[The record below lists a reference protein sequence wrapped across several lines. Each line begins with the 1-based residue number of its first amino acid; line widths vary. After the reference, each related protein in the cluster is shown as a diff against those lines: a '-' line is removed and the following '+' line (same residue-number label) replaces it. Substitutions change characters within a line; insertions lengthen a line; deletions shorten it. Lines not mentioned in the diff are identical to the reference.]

1 MKFRLLAATALVVA
15 TSAYAADNMTVK
27 DGTGATKVLAKKD
40 VGSVLYDKN
49 IVVLQSDVTIDAMA
63 QIDGHVDGIESLL
76 TTETANTSAISGK
89 LPATLGSKTGATSL
103 SVVPANDGFSVQCT
117 SGCSGGT
124 QYNEDVASAN
134 GDTGTIALA
143 VRKATPANTSGTDG
157 DYEALQI
164 SAGRLWTDAGA
175 LLPTSLGAKVGT
187 GSLSVVPA
195 SDGFGVNASQTGT
208 WNITNISGTVS
219 LPTGAATA
227 AKQPALGTA
236 GSSSADVITVQGI
249 TGGTNLNVNCA
260 AGCAGGTS
268 YTEDVVAAADP
279 VGLAVIS
286 RRRDTMTTSEVSA
299 DGDNIGLIST
309 NKGELRINDAS
320 VNTVLGTTS
329 DSAWASG
336 AGSAISLL
344 KTIATA
350 SLDTTPATVNLTQV
364 AGSSISQGNGTAA
377 TAIRVA
383 LPTDGTGVV
392 GLNAGTAIIGK
403 VGIDQTTDGTTN
415 LVAAKQSGTWNVTN
429 ISGTVSLPT
438 GAATAAKQPAL
449 GTAGTASADVI
460 SVQGVASMTPIQT
473 RSAGTATPVRI
484 ASAAASTNLTEI
496 ADSGGCRIV
505 SIAGA
510 VARTSAVYL
519 KLYNAADGSVT
530 VGTTTPY
537 ITLPLPAGGT
547 NPTSFQFDVNQVFA
561 SGACSLAMT
570 TAVADNSTAALT
582 AADVVGLTV
591 IWGTN

>member
-49 IVVLQSDVTIDAMA
+49 IIVLQSDVTVDAMA

-76 TTETANTSAISGK
+76 TTETNNTSAISGK

-143 VRKATPANTSGTDG
+143 VRRATPVNSSGADG

-164 SAGRLWTDAGA
+164 NGGNLWTKDSTLNTAVGTTADATVTAGFSTCSLIACIRAVANAA
-175 LLPTSLGAKVGT
+175 LDTTPASTNMTQIGGNTILTGNGVTGT
-187 GSLSVVPA
+187 GSQRVTIA
-195 SDGFGVNASQTGT
+195 SDQTAFSVNLGT
-208 WNITNISGTVS
+208 IG
-219 LPTGAATA
+219 GAATA

-236 GSSSADVITVQGI
+236 GS
-249 TGGTNLNVNCA
+249 
-260 AGCAGGTS
+260 
-268 YTEDVVAAADP
+268 
-279 VGLAVIS
+279 
-286 RRRDTMTTSEVSA
+286 
-299 DGDNIGLIST
+299 
-309 NKGELRINDAS
+309 
-320 VNTVLGTTS
+320 
-329 DSAWASG
+329 
-336 AGSAISLL
+336 
-344 KTIATA
+344 
-350 SLDTTPATVNLTQV
+350 
-364 AGSSISQGNGTAA
+364 
-377 TAIRVA
+377 
-383 LPTDGTGVV
+383 
-392 GLNAGTAIIGK
+392 
-403 VGIDQTTDGTTN
+403 
-415 LVAAKQSGTWNVTN
+415 
-429 ISGTVSLPT
+429 
-438 GAATAAKQPAL
+438 
-449 GTAGTASADVI
+449 ASADVI

>member
-260 AGCAGGTS
+260 AGCAGGTQ
-268 YTEDVVAAADP
+268 YAEDAVAASGNSGTAALGVQVASP
-279 VGLAVIS
+279 AS
-286 RRRDTMTTSEVSA
+286 TAA
-299 DGDNIGLIST
+299 DGDWTWSQYTGGKLHVIDLSAN
-309 NKGELRINDAS
+309 A
-320 VNTVLGTTS
+320 VLGTTG
-329 DSAWASG
+329 DAAWTSG
-336 AGSAISLL
+336 SGSVISLL
-344 KTIATA
+344 KAIAGPA
-350 SLDTTPATVNLTQV
+350 VDTNPV
-364 AGSSISQGNGTAA
+364 AVKT
-377 TAIRVA
+377 
-383 LPTDGTGVV
+383 
-392 GLNAGTAIIGK
+392 
-403 VGIDQTTDGTTN
+403 DQTTPGTTD
-415 LVAAKQSGTWNVTN
+415 LVHAAGF
-429 ISGTVSLPT
+429 
-438 GAATAAKQPAL
+438 
-449 GTAGTASADVI
+449 
-460 SVQGVASMTPIQT
+460 
-473 RSAGTATPVRI
+473 AGTATTTITRP
-484 ASAAASTNLTEI
+484 ADAAQYTAGDAF
-496 ADSGGCRIV
+496 ADSTSAPTTGGFTLSGMCRASGGSGVLTDATFIYSTSV
-505 SIAGA
+505 A
-510 VARTSAVYL
+510 VAGIIYLYDSAPTAQNDNAAWSVSDSDQL
-519 KLYNAADGSVT
+519 KLVGTIPFTTVADGANAVHNVQNLNMGYT
-530 VGTTTPY
+530 CVGSANLRYMVKITTTYTP
-537 ITLPLPAGGT
+537 
-547 NPTSFQFDVNQVFA
+547 A
-561 SGACSLAMT
+561 SGDT
-570 TAVADNSTAALT
+570 
-582 AADVVGLTV
+582 LTV
-591 IWGTN
+591 RAKYVQTN

>member
-49 IVVLQSDVTIDAMA
+49 IIVLQSDVTVDAMA

-76 TTETANTSAISGK
+76 TTETNNTSAISGK

-143 VRKATPANTSGTDG
+143 VRRATPVNSSGADG

-164 SAGRLWTDAGA
+164 NGGNLWTKDSTLNTAVGTTADATVTAGFSTCSLIACIRAVANAA
-175 LLPTSLGAKVGT
+175 LDTTPASTNMTQIGGNTILTGNGVTGT
-187 GSLSVVPA
+187 GSQRVTIA
-195 SDGFGVNASQTGT
+195 SDQTAFSVNLGT
-208 WNITNISGTVS
+208 IG
-219 LPTGAATA
+219 GAATA

-236 GSSSADVITVQGI
+236 GSASADVIT
-249 TGGTNLNVNCA
+249 
-260 AGCAGGTS
+260 
-268 YTEDVVAAADP
+268 
-279 VGLAVIS
+279 
-286 RRRDTMTTSEVSA
+286 
-299 DGDNIGLIST
+299 
-309 NKGELRINDAS
+309 
-320 VNTVLGTTS
+320 
-329 DSAWASG
+329 
-336 AGSAISLL
+336 
-344 KTIATA
+344 
-350 SLDTTPATVNLTQV
+350 
-364 AGSSISQGNGTAA
+364 
-377 TAIRVA
+377 
-383 LPTDGTGVV
+383 
-392 GLNAGTAIIGK
+392 
-403 VGIDQTTDGTTN
+403 
-415 LVAAKQSGTWNVTN
+415 
-429 ISGTVSLPT
+429 
-438 GAATAAKQPAL
+438 
-449 GTAGTASADVI
+449 
-460 SVQGVASMTPIQT
+460 VQGVASMTPIQT

>member
-49 IVVLQSDVTIDAMA
+49 IIVLQSDVTVDAMA

-76 TTETANTSAISGK
+76 TTETNNTSAISGK

-143 VRKATPANTSGTDG
+143 VRRATPVNSSGADG

-164 SAGRLWTDAGA
+164 NGGNLWTKDSTLNTAVGTTADATVTAGFSTCSLIACIRAVANAA
-175 LLPTSLGAKVGT
+175 LDTTPASTNMTQIGGNTILTGNGVTGT
-187 GSLSVVPA
+187 GSQRVTIA
-195 SDGFGVNASQTGT
+195 SDQTAFSVNLGT
-208 WNITNISGTVS
+208 IG
-219 LPTGAATA
+219 GAATA

-236 GSSSADVITVQGI
+236 GS
-249 TGGTNLNVNCA
+249 
-260 AGCAGGTS
+260 
-268 YTEDVVAAADP
+268 
-279 VGLAVIS
+279 
-286 RRRDTMTTSEVSA
+286 
-299 DGDNIGLIST
+299 
-309 NKGELRINDAS
+309 
-320 VNTVLGTTS
+320 
-329 DSAWASG
+329 
-336 AGSAISLL
+336 
-344 KTIATA
+344 
-350 SLDTTPATVNLTQV
+350 
-364 AGSSISQGNGTAA
+364 
-377 TAIRVA
+377 
-383 LPTDGTGVV
+383 
-392 GLNAGTAIIGK
+392 
-403 VGIDQTTDGTTN
+403 
-415 LVAAKQSGTWNVTN
+415 
-429 ISGTVSLPT
+429 
-438 GAATAAKQPAL
+438 
-449 GTAGTASADVI
+449 ASADVI

-561 SGACSLAMT
+561 SGECSLAMT

>member
-1 MKFRLLAATALVVA
+1 MKFRLLAATALVAA
-15 TSAYAADNMTVK
+15 TPAFAVDNMTVK
-27 DGTGATKVLAKKD
+27 DASGATKVLAKKD

-49 IVVLQSDVTIDAMA
+49 IVVLQSDVTVDAMA

-76 TTETANTSAISGK
+76 TTETNNTSAISGK

-103 SVVPANDGFSVQCT
+103 SVVPANDGFAVQCT

-124 QYNEDVASAN
+124 QYNEDAASAN
-134 GDTGTIALA
+134 GDAGTIALA
-143 VRKATPANTSGTDG
+143 VRKATPANTSGADG

-164 SAGRLWTDAGA
+164 NAGNLWTKDSALNTAVGTTADATVTSGFSTCSLIACIRAVANAA
-175 LLPTSLGAKVGT
+175 LDTTPASTNLTQIGGNTILTGNGVTGT
-187 GSLSVVPA
+187 GSQRVTIA
-195 SDGFGVNASQTGT
+195 SDQTAFSVNLGT
-208 WNITNISGTVS
+208 IG
-219 LPTGAATA
+219 GAATA

-236 GSSSADVITVQGI
+236 GSASADVIT
-249 TGGTNLNVNCA
+249 
-260 AGCAGGTS
+260 
-268 YTEDVVAAADP
+268 
-279 VGLAVIS
+279 
-286 RRRDTMTTSEVSA
+286 
-299 DGDNIGLIST
+299 
-309 NKGELRINDAS
+309 
-320 VNTVLGTTS
+320 
-329 DSAWASG
+329 
-336 AGSAISLL
+336 
-344 KTIATA
+344 
-350 SLDTTPATVNLTQV
+350 
-364 AGSSISQGNGTAA
+364 
-377 TAIRVA
+377 
-383 LPTDGTGVV
+383 
-392 GLNAGTAIIGK
+392 
-403 VGIDQTTDGTTN
+403 
-415 LVAAKQSGTWNVTN
+415 
-429 ISGTVSLPT
+429 
-438 GAATAAKQPAL
+438 
-449 GTAGTASADVI
+449 
-460 SVQGVASMTPIQT
+460 VQGVASMTPIQT

-582 AADVVGLTV
+582 AADVVGMTV

>member
-15 TSAYAADNMTVK
+15 SSAYAADNMTVK

-40 VGSVLYDKN
+40 VASVLYDKN
-49 IVVLQSDVTIDAMA
+49 IVVLQSDVTVDAMA

-76 TTETANTSAISGK
+76 TTETNNTSAISDK

-117 SGCSGGT
+117 SGCSGGV

-143 VRKATPANTSGTDG
+143 IRKATPANTSGADG
-157 DYEALQI
+157 DYEPLQVN
-164 SAGRLWTDAGA
+164 GGNLWTKDSTLNTAIGTTADA
-175 LLPTSLGAKVGT
+175 
-187 GSLSVVPA
+187 
-195 SDGFGVNASQTGT
+195 
-208 WNITNISGTVS
+208 TV
-219 LPTGAATA
+219 
-227 AKQPALGTA
+227 TA
-236 GSSSADVITVQGI
+236 GFTTCSLIACVRALA
-249 TGGTNLNVNCA
+249 NA
-260 AGCAGGTS
+260 A
-268 YTEDVVAAADP
+268 
-279 VGLAVIS
+279 
-286 RRRDTMTTSEVSA
+286 
-299 DGDNIGLIST
+299 
-309 NKGELRINDAS
+309 
-320 VNTVLGTTS
+320 
-329 DSAWASG
+329 
-336 AGSAISLL
+336 
-344 KTIATA
+344 
-350 SLDTTPATVNLTQV
+350 LDTTPASTNMTQIGSNTILTGNGVTGTGSQRVTIASDNTAFSVNL
-364 AGSSISQGNGTAA
+364 GT
-377 TAIRVA
+377 
-383 LPTDGTGVV
+383 
-392 GLNAGTAIIGK
+392 IG
-403 VGIDQTTDGTTN
+403 
-415 LVAAKQSGTWNVTN
+415 
-429 ISGTVSLPT
+429 

-460 SVQGVASMTPIQT
+460 SVQGVASMTPLQT
-473 RSAGTATPVRI
+473 RNSGTATPVRI
-484 ASAAASTNLTEI
+484 ASAGASTNLTEI

-570 TAVADNSTAALT
+570 TAVADASTAALT

>member
-49 IVVLQSDVTIDAMA
+49 IIVLQSDVTVDAMA

-76 TTETANTSAISGK
+76 TTETNNTSAISGK

-143 VRKATPANTSGTDG
+143 VRRATPVNSSGADG

-164 SAGRLWTDAGA
+164 NGGNLWTKDSTLNTAVGTTADATVTAGFSTCSLIACIRAVANAA
-175 LLPTSLGAKVGT
+175 LDTTPASTNMTQIGGNTILTGNGVTGT
-187 GSLSVVPA
+187 GSQRVTIA
-195 SDGFGVNASQTGT
+195 SDQTAFSVNLGT
-208 WNITNISGTVS
+208 IG
-219 LPTGAATA
+219 GAATA

-236 GSSSADVITVQGI
+236 GSASADVIT
-249 TGGTNLNVNCA
+249 
-260 AGCAGGTS
+260 
-268 YTEDVVAAADP
+268 
-279 VGLAVIS
+279 
-286 RRRDTMTTSEVSA
+286 
-299 DGDNIGLIST
+299 
-309 NKGELRINDAS
+309 
-320 VNTVLGTTS
+320 
-329 DSAWASG
+329 
-336 AGSAISLL
+336 
-344 KTIATA
+344 
-350 SLDTTPATVNLTQV
+350 
-364 AGSSISQGNGTAA
+364 
-377 TAIRVA
+377 
-383 LPTDGTGVV
+383 
-392 GLNAGTAIIGK
+392 
-403 VGIDQTTDGTTN
+403 
-415 LVAAKQSGTWNVTN
+415 
-429 ISGTVSLPT
+429 
-438 GAATAAKQPAL
+438 
-449 GTAGTASADVI
+449 
-460 SVQGVASMTPIQT
+460 VQGVASMTPIQT

-582 AADVVGLTV
+582 AADVVGMTV

>member
-49 IVVLQSDVTIDAMA
+49 IIVLQSDVTVDAMA

-76 TTETANTSAISGK
+76 TTETNNTSAISGK

-143 VRKATPANTSGTDG
+143 VRRATPVNSSGADG

-164 SAGRLWTDAGA
+164 NGGNLWTKDSTLNTA
-175 LLPTSLGAKVGT
+175 VGT
-187 GSLSVVPA
+187 TA
-195 SDGFGVNASQTGT
+195 DA
-208 WNITNISGTVS
+208 TV
-219 LPTGAATA
+219 
-227 AKQPALGTA
+227 TA
-236 GSSSADVITVQGI
+236 GFSTCSLIACIRAVA
-249 TGGTNLNVNCA
+249 NA
-260 AGCAGGTS
+260 A
-268 YTEDVVAAADP
+268 
-279 VGLAVIS
+279 
-286 RRRDTMTTSEVSA
+286 
-299 DGDNIGLIST
+299 
-309 NKGELRINDAS
+309 
-320 VNTVLGTTS
+320 
-329 DSAWASG
+329 
-336 AGSAISLL
+336 
-344 KTIATA
+344 
-350 SLDTTPATVNLTQV
+350 LDTTPASTNMTQIGGNTILTGNGVTGTGSQRVTIASDQTAFSVNL
-364 AGSSISQGNGTAA
+364 GT
-377 TAIRVA
+377 
-383 LPTDGTGVV
+383 
-392 GLNAGTAIIGK
+392 IG
-403 VGIDQTTDGTTN
+403 
-415 LVAAKQSGTWNVTN
+415 
-429 ISGTVSLPT
+429 

-460 SVQGVASMTPIQT
+460 TVQGVASMTPIQT

-582 AADVVGLTV
+582 AADVVGMTV